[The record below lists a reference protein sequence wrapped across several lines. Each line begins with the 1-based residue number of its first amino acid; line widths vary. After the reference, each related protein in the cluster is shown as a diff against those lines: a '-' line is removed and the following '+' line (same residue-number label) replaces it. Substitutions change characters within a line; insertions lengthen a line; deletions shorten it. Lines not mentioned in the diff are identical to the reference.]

1 MFSITISP
9 PIPIIKNYGNSG
21 RLIKRKHTLML
32 SIENNFSNDNIFIET
47 KDFKSVIYNQPVD
60 NNFTLY
66 FVKTHYVLA
75 NLLLALVRGTEAQSK
90 ANWSIRK
97 FSPFAMAPISL
108 IDHDSE
114 VSEPLAGSSPYA
126 VTSGLVG
133 LLGDIKNLVHLLD
146 EHRSGAK

>member
-1 MFSITISP
+1 M
-9 PIPIIKNYGNSG
+9 
-21 RLIKRKHTLML
+21 
-32 SIENNFSNDNIFIET
+32 
-47 KDFKSVIYNQPVD
+47 IYNQPVD
-60 NNFTLY
+60 NNFTLS
-66 FVKTHYVLA
+66 FGKTHFVLA
-75 NLLLALVRGTEAQSK
+75 NLLLALVRGTEAKSK

-114 VSEPLAGSSPYA
+114 ASEPLAGSSPYA

-133 LLGDIKNLVHLLD
+133 LLDDKDNSVHPVG